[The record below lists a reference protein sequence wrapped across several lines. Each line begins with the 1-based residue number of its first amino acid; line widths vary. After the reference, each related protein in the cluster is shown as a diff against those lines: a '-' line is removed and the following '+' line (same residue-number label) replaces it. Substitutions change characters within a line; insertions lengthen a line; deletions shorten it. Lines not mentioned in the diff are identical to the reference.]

1 MFNKIFSFIAAIVI
15 STVALNAQTDTEAK
29 KILDKLSEKTK
40 SFKTV
45 EVEFTFIVDNKDQKI
60 NETAKGTLKMKGEKY
75 RLTMKDQEIICNGQK
90 VYTFNKEANEVQ
102 VIGVDELEEDAITP
116 KNMFT
121 IYENN
126 FKSRIKEK
134 KTEDG
139 KNITVIDLYPMNP
152 KEKDYSI
159 VRLFVDTDKNM
170 VTKATVLA
178 KNGTL
183 YTYKIDKMV
192 PDKEM
197 NESLFVFD
205 KTKYPGVTVIE

>member
-1 MFNKIFSFIAAIVI
+1 MFNKIHSLVAALVI
-15 STVALNAQTDTEAK
+15 STFFVNAQTDTEAK

-40 SFKTV
+40 SYKTV
-45 EVEFTFIVDNKDQKI
+45 EVEFTFIVNNKDQKI
-60 NETAKGTLKMKGEKY
+60 NETTKGTLKLKDDKY
-75 RLTMKDQEIICNGQK
+75 RLLMKDQEIICNGQN

-121 IYENN
+121 IYESN
-126 FKSRIKEK
+126 FKTRIKEK
-134 KTEDG
+134 KIEGG

-183 YTYKIDKMV
+183 YTYKIDKLI

-197 NESLFVFD
+197 SESLFVFD
-205 KTKYPGVTVIE
+205 KSKYPGVTIIE

>member
-1 MFNKIFSFIAAIVI
+1 MFNKIYSFIAAIVI
-15 STVALNAQTDTEAK
+15 STVVLNAQTDTEAK

-40 SFKTV
+40 SFKTI

-60 NETAKGTLKMKGEKY
+60 NETTKGTLKMKGEKY

-197 NESLFVFD
+197 NESLFIFD

>member
-1 MFNKIFSFIAAIVI
+1 MINKIYSFIAAIVI
-15 STVALNAQTDTEAK
+15 STVVLNAQTDTEAK

-60 NETAKGTLKMKGEKY
+60 NETTKGTLKMKGEKY

-197 NESLFVFD
+197 NESLFIFD

>member
-1 MFNKIFSFIAAIVI
+1 MLYKLSSLLAAVSI
-15 STVALNAQTDTEAK
+15 STILLNAQTDTEAK

-40 SFKTV
+40 SFKTI

-60 NETAKGTLKMKGEKY
+60 NETTKGTLKMKGDKY
-75 RLTMKDQEIICNGQK
+75 RLLMKDQEIICNGQK

-102 VIGVDELEEDAITP
+102 VISVDELEEDAITP

-121 IYENN
+121 IYESN

-134 KTEDG
+134 KNEDG

-170 VTKATVLA
+170 VAKATVLA

-192 PDKEM
+192 TDKEM

-205 KTKYPGVTVIE
+205 KAKYPGVTLIE

>member
-1 MFNKIFSFIAAIVI
+1 MFYRISLLIAAVI
-15 STVALNAQTDTEAK
+15 ISSQLLNAQTDTEAK

-40 SFKTV
+40 SYKTI

-60 NETAKGTLKMKGEKY
+60 NETTKGTLKMKDEKY
-75 RLTMKDQEIICNGQK
+75 RLLMKDQEIICNGQK

-121 IYENN
+121 IYESN

-134 KTEDG
+134 KKEDG

-159 VRLFVDTDKNM
+159 VRLFVDTDKMM

-183 YTYKIDKMV
+183 YTYKIDKML

-197 NESLFVFD
+197 NESLFIFD
-205 KTKYPGVTVIE
+205 KSKYPGVSVIE

>member
-1 MFNKIFSFIAAIVI
+1 MFNKISSLVAAYVI
-15 STVALNAQTDTEAK
+15 STLLLNAQTDTEAK

-40 SFKTV
+40 SYKTV

-60 NETAKGTLKMKGEKY
+60 NETTKGTLKMKDDKY
-75 RLTMKDQEIICNGQK
+75 RLIMKDQEIICNGQK

-121 IYENN
+121 IYESN

-134 KTEDG
+134 KTEGG
-139 KNITVIDLYPMNP
+139 KNIAVIDLYPMKP

-159 VRLFVDTDKNM
+159 VRLHVDTDKNM

-183 YTYKIDKMV
+183 YTYKIDKML
-192 PDKEM
+192 PDREM

-205 KTKYPGVTVIE
+205 KSKYPGVMIIE

>member
-1 MFNKIFSFIAAIVI
+1 MFNKIYSFIAAIVI
-15 STVALNAQTDTEAK
+15 STVVLNAQTDTEAK

-40 SFKTV
+40 SYKTV

-60 NETAKGTLKMKGEKY
+60 NETTKGTLKMKGEKY

-197 NESLFVFD
+197 NESLFIFD

>member
-1 MFNKIFSFIAAIVI
+1 MFNRLFLLFAAIVI
-15 STVALNAQTDTEAK
+15 STVSFHAQSDTEAK

-40 SFKTV
+40 SYKTV

-60 NETAKGTLKMKGEKY
+60 NETTKGTLKMKDEKY
-75 RLTMKDQEIICNGQK
+75 RLLMKDQEIICNGQK

-134 KTEDG
+134 KTEEG

-197 NESLFVFD
+197 NESLFIFD
-205 KTKYPGVTVIE
+205 KAKYPGVTVIE

>member
-1 MFNKIFSFIAAIVI
+1 MFYRISLLIAAIVI
-15 STVALNAQTDTEAK
+15 SSKLLNAQTDTEAK

-40 SFKTV
+40 SYKTI

-60 NETAKGTLKMKGEKY
+60 NETAKGTLKMKDEKY
-75 RLTMKDQEIICNGQK
+75 RLLMKDQEIICNGQK

-102 VIGVDELEEDAITP
+102 VIGVNELEEDAITP

-121 IYENN
+121 IYESN

-170 VTKATVLA
+170 VAKATVLA

-197 NESLFVFD
+197 NESLFIFD
-205 KTKYPGVTVIE
+205 KSKYPGVTIIE

>member
-1 MFNKIFSFIAAIVI
+1 MFCRISSLVTAVVI
-15 STVALNAQTDTEAK
+15 STVLLNAQTDTEAK

-40 SFKTV
+40 SYKTV

-60 NETAKGTLKMKGEKY
+60 NETTKGTLKMKDEKY
-75 RLTMKDQEIICNGQK
+75 RLLMKDQEIICNGQK

-121 IYENN
+121 IYESN

-139 KNITVIDLYPMNP
+139 KNIAVIDLYPMNP

-159 VRLFVDTDKNM
+159 VRLFVDTDKMM

-197 NESLFVFD
+197 NESLFIFD
-205 KTKYPGVTVIE
+205 KSKYPGVTIIE

>member
-1 MFNKIFSFIAAIVI
+1 MFNKIYSFIAAILI
-15 STVALNAQTDTEAK
+15 STVVLNAQTDTEAK

-40 SFKTV
+40 SYKTV

-60 NETAKGTLKMKGEKY
+60 NETTKGTLKMKGEKY

-197 NESLFVFD
+197 NESLFIFD

>member
-1 MFNKIFSFIAAIVI
+1 MFNKISSFVAAVVI
-15 STVALNAQTDTEAK
+15 STVLLNAQTDTEAK

-40 SFKTV
+40 SYKTV

-60 NETAKGTLKMKGEKY
+60 NETTKGTLKMKDEKY
-75 RLTMKDQEIICNGQK
+75 RLLMKDQEIICNGQK

-121 IYENN
+121 IYESN

-139 KNITVIDLYPMNP
+139 KNIAVIDLYPMNP

-159 VRLFVDTDKNM
+159 VRLFVDTDKMM

-197 NESLFVFD
+197 NESLFIFD
-205 KTKYPGVTVIE
+205 KSKYPGVTIIE

>member
-1 MFNKIFSFIAAIVI
+1 MFNKIYSFIAAIVI
-15 STVALNAQTDTEAK
+15 STLVLNAQTDTEAK

-45 EVEFTFIVDNKDQKI
+45 DVEFTFIVDNKDQKI
-60 NETAKGTLKMKGEKY
+60 NETTKGTLKMKGEKY

-192 PDKEM
+192 PDKEL
-197 NESLFVFD
+197 NETLFIFD

>member
-1 MFNKIFSFIAAIVI
+1 MFSKISSLVAAFVI
-15 STVALNAQTDTEAK
+15 STILVNAQTDTEAK

-40 SFKTV
+40 SYKTV
-45 EVEFTFIVDNKDQKI
+45 EVEFTFTVDNKDQKI
-60 NETAKGTLKMKGEKY
+60 NETTKGTLKMKDEKY
-75 RLTMKDQEIICNGQK
+75 RLLMKDQEIICNGQK

-121 IYENN
+121 IYESN

-159 VRLFVDTDKNM
+159 VRLFVDTNKNM

-197 NESLFVFD
+197 NESLFIFD

>member
-1 MFNKIFSFIAAIVI
+1 MLNKFYSFIAAIVF
-15 STVALNAQTDTEAK
+15 STVYLNAQTDTETK

-40 SFKTV
+40 SFKSV

-60 NETAKGTLKMKGEKY
+60 NETTKGTLKMKGEKY
-75 RLTMKDQEIICNGQK
+75 RLMMKDQEIICNGQK
-90 VYTFNKEANEVQ
+90 VYTYNKEANEVQ

-205 KTKYPGVTVIE
+205 KTKYPGVTIIE